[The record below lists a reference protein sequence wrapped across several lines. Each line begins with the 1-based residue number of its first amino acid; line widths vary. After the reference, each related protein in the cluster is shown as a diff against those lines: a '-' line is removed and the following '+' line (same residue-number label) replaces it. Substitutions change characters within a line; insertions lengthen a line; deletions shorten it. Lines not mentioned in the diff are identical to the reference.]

1 MLNENLS
8 ELEKCSSPLI
18 FLYQQVL
25 HRQDYL
31 DASDVTYGKCALEV
45 GHSMGNAHNS

>member
-8 ELEKCSSPLI
+8 EMEKCSSPLI

-31 DASDVTYGKCALEV
+31 DASDVTYVWEMSPGSRTRH
-45 GHSMGNAHNS
+45 G